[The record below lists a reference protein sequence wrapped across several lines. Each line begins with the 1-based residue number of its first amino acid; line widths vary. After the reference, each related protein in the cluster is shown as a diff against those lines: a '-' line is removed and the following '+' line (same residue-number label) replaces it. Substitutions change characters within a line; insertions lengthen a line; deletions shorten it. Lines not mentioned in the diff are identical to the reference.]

1 MKKIF
6 DTDNY
11 LEDEY
16 DFMIEDI
23 NYMLDEYV
31 TKTSGVIEGFAVLS
45 HRSSH
50 YGSIGGNGR
59 IGFSKSMKTN
69 LADAILSISPSS
81 DRAIGFVNENGEL
94 QVDFYDHDGVH
105 HTVWHRITS
114 SKKPRFDNLLRNSSF
129 DEILKFI
136 NSLTTV
142 KIKKSMLA

>member
-11 LEDEY
+11 LEDGYE
-16 DFMIEDI
+16 FMRKDI

-31 TKTSGVIEGFAVLS
+31 TKTPGVIEGFAVLS

-50 YGSIGGNGR
+50 YGSIGGNGK
-59 IGFSKSMKTN
+59 IGFSKSMETN
-69 LADAILSISPSS
+69 LADAILSISSSS
-81 DRAIGFVNENGEL
+81 DRAIGFANENGEL

-105 HTVWHRITS
+105 HTVWHKITS
-114 SKKPRFDNLLRNSSF
+114 SKKSRFDNLLRNSSF
-129 DEILKFI
+129 DEMLKFI
-136 NSLTTV
+136 SSLTTV